1 MPCSPEHEENSSPN
15 ILAHRSKSTLKSRYH
30 QIRMKESNIHKTTF
44 RTYFGHFEFVVIPFG
59 LTNAPTIFQAF
70 INTIFAPYLRKF
82 VLVFFDDIL
91 IYNNTMEYH
100 KQHLSLVLQL
110 LRSHNLTVKR
120 SKCDFAQSQLEY
132 LGHIISGSGVD
143 PAKIAAVRNWTV
155 PKNITQLISLLGLTR
170 YYIRFIKDYGII
182 CRSLHDLL
190 KKDSFN
196 WTSKHTSAF

>member
-1 MPCSPEHEENSSPN
+1 
-15 ILAHRSKSTLKSRYH
+15 
-30 QIRMKESNIHKTTF
+30 MKESNIHKTTF